1 MRKSVM
7 SNPPPVAPNGGGGGE
22 PFAAAAALTAVLR
35 SLDPFAAACDSYVG
49 GQYLNEISSR
59 LSLPRRFVSLGIV
72 GFGLC
77 FVLFGLGQGLLCT
90 VVGVVYPAYMSM
102 KALEAKPLSAE
113 CMVQWLTYWVCYSV
127 FSVIEIF
134 VKILLFCAWVPPSA
148 LPFFL
153 LRLDRAYLVLC
164 ST

>member
-1 MRKSVM
+1 M
-7 SNPPPVAPNGGGGGE
+7 SNPPAAQPPSGE
-22 PFAAAAALTAVLR
+22 TPFAVGAGAALTSLMR

-134 VKILLFCAWVPPSA
+134 VKILLFCALVPPCCFTFFCYVWIVLVWCAA
-148 LPFFL
+148 LLKFF
-153 LRLDRAYLVLC
+153 
-164 ST
+164 